1 MDAYAALQAVIN
13 GLLTGA
19 LYALVGMGLAL
30 IFGVM
35 RIVNFAHGAFMMLGM
50 YVTYVLFIRTGVS
63 PYALFV
69 VTGLVLFAFGYA
81 VYFALLRPIHGQ
93 SDFMQILLTMGIG
106 LICSDAVL
114 LIFGADYH
122 QINIPLQDRN
132 FRFGQQISVNAPW
145 VVSFAIA
152 AGLALALY
160 LFVMRTMTGRA
171 ARAIAQNRYAAPLM
185 GINVFRVQA
194 ISFAVGSAAAGIA
207 GALLLPVFYLYPG
220 VGDQFTLKAFVMVVL
235 GGMELNRRRRA
246 CRARARSGRESHEP
260 LLGQRVGAGGGLRD
274 LRAGA
279 VVEAERDLRKADG
292 MRRSHLARGRCGPG
306 PVAAGTDW
314 SCRPITSC
322 RCCFASTCSPRWDWR
337 GTWSAATRA
346 SSRSGTPR
354 TSAPGPTGW
363 RSSPGNSGCRPG
375 WRCWSASPA
384 ALACALLIGGVS
396 FRLRGPY
403 FVLSTIAFAEILRLA
418 AKNLPGLTGGDVG
431 VPVPA
436 LFHGNINRSFYWAAV
451 TLASLAFALTVI
463 ISRAKFGYYL
473 MAIREDEDTALSVGI
488 DAARIKV
495 AVLLI
500 SAALTA
506 VAGALYASIFLFVVP
521 DQVLAL
527 DVSNE
532 IAIVAML
539 GGAGTVLG
547 PIVGSVVLETASE
560 IFKNT
565 FKEAHLLIYGVLLVV
580 VVLFMP
586 GGIVGTITGL
596 LRRREMPGEKA

>member
-1 MDAYAALQAVIN
+1 VDPYAALQAVIN

-50 YVTYVLFIRTGVS
+50 YVTYVLFIRTGIS

-69 VTGLVLFAFGYA
+69 VTGLALFAFGYA

-152 AGLALALY
+152 VGLALALY

-235 GGMELNRRRRA
+235 GGMG
-246 CRARARSGRESHEP
+246 SI
-260 LLGQRVGAGGGLRD
+260 VG
-274 LRAGA
+274 
-279 VVEAERDLRKADG
+279 
-292 MRRSHLARGRCGPG
+292 
-306 PVAAGTDW
+306 
-314 SCRPITSC
+314 
-322 RCCFASTCSPRWDWR
+322 
-337 GTWSAATRA
+337 
-346 SSRSGTPR
+346 
-354 TSAPGPTGW
+354 
-363 RSSPGNSGCRPG
+363 
-375 WRCWSASPA
+375 A
-384 ALACALLIGGVS
+384 ALAGLVLGVVENLTSLYWGNEWALAVDFAI
-396 FRLRGPY
+396 
-403 FVLSTIAFAEILRLA
+403 FVLVL
-418 AKNLPGLTGGDVG
+418 
-431 VPVPA
+431 
-436 LFHGNINRSFYWAAV
+436 
-451 TLASLAFALTVI
+451 SLKPSGI
-463 ISRAKFGYYL
+463 FG
-473 MAIREDEDTALSVGI
+473 RHTA
-488 DAARIKV
+488 
-495 AVLLI
+495 
-500 SAALTA
+500 
-506 VAGALYASIFLFVVP
+506 
-521 DQVLAL
+521 
-527 DVSNE
+527 
-532 IAIVAML
+532 
-539 GGAGTVLG
+539 
-547 PIVGSVVLETASE
+547 
-560 IFKNT
+560 
-565 FKEAHLLIYGVLLVV
+565 
-580 VVLFMP
+580 
-586 GGIVGTITGL
+586 
-596 LRRREMPGEKA
+596 